1 MAPSPSDLTIFSRT
15 FGLVQAF
22 RWSPDVMTLTQENKT
37 RNLTSLKQSYIRLG
51 TQDLLHRSGSDQQG
65 VGRVS

>member
-1 MAPSPSDLTIFSRT
+1 MNRNGVKSNWSHDFSRT

-37 RNLTSLKQSYIRLG
+37 RNLTSLNNLMQSKKLG
-51 TQDLLHRSGSDQQG
+51 
-65 VGRVS
+65 